1 MELWCGF
8 IEDEW
13 YSIRTR
19 AISMLENIP
28 EVPIL
33 VSSLLAIAI
42 GSIWYSP
49 IVFGKY
55 WMRAIGFSEDD
66 LDISEKHMAKL
77 LSFGFFAHIIL
88 FFALA
93 KFVARAT
100 AFEEPIWPVAG
111 LLVLL
116 LGAAM
121 AVSVIWERRP
131 LSYLCINI
139 GYSAIVVFGG
149 MSVIAYWPW

>member
-1 MELWCGF
+1 
-8 IEDEW
+8 
-13 YSIRTR
+13 
-19 AISMLENIP
+19 MLENIP

-49 IVFGKY
+49 IFFGKY
-55 WMRAIGFSEDD
+55 WMQAVGFSEAD
-66 LDISEKHMAKL
+66 LDISQKQTAKFL
-77 LSFGFFAHIIL
+77 GFGFLAHLVL

-93 KFVARAT
+93 KFVSHAVV
-100 AFEEPIWPVAG
+100 FEEPIWPIAG

-116 LGAAM
+116 LSAAM
-121 AVSVIWERRP
+121 AVLVIWERRP

-139 GYSAIVVFGG
+139 GYSAIVIFGG